1 MTGVPFAVRFGLDA
15 TDNKVINVADP
26 TEWYTLAG
34 AKDATPRDWI
44 LERANWTKLAGRV
57 GDLPIGTAGKPVRD
71 GETFLIKYRF
81 GGEQLSRLAV
91 WDSTQTQTGGVAT
104 IRVTVPPSEVANV
117 QTEAGLG
124 SSWPGEVFTG
134 GNGDCIYDLVANAD
148 GTMTATVT
156 TAGSGYHFGEN
167 FDSGGHGTI
176 APVNIEVVALAGASA
191 TGGWRFVDTDS
202 WIKRTQAEADV
213 RTDRAEGDYQTTVE
227 NLHKELKVFHNNAW
241 VTLFSED
248 DIKAWIASLSL
259 FEGTV
264 QEEGGG
270 AIGAVQFHELPDLSD
285 LSRRTVLGK
294 ISHYWTFVG
303 APNTE
308 VVAEYDI
315 AGLTG
320 GVPGTYQVTTTLGTT
335 ALVRVL
341 TATTAKV
348 GVRTLAAGTINAAVL
363 NIAAGALGAGS
374 SASTFTVPDVTKV
387 ATPIIG
393 TDLAGALLNPGDWVQ
408 VSNRGTAA
416 LPDLHW
422 VTIGGDLLA
431 KARADKLFSL
441 TQWVAGG
448 WEKGS
453 LVTDKGAIYR
463 AKQGVTAS
471 DARPGAGAAV
481 EQIDVVTVTAPT
493 AVGQAYTLEVNS
505 HPVAYTSITGDDA
518 GKVRDALIAAI
529 KLTAPVAL
537 IVTPGKGAQSDKLSL
552 TANAAGTAFVT
563 TLTTTNLS
571 KVTSQANV
579 AGTTNAWE
587 KVELS
592 GGVRW
597 VQTDGDLPLKAP
609 PGEIYFV
616 LASAQAGGTGRLTY
630 WDGGAGKWQDLGG
643 GGGGSGKGLKLS
655 GGLVIYPDELYWD
668 GTGTKPNGKVIG
680 DLLYTAK
687 TNSVERWSGTAW
699 VDVLKNVPFGV
710 PANQDKFVI
719 MDTAGNPSLSNETF
733 RDAAIKSAGP
743 ELYSKVMPPG
753 PEPVFI
759 DLGDNKWKVARIF
772 GALEVAGSTIHIFMQ
787 GFDQNGALV
796 TPEAELTRI
805 YATLQYGDS
814 NANTVDRSRFLYYD
828 HLSLTWGGRDINS
841 GDGVSVNRAAY
852 PWLDLTITKLYD
864 DYMQI
869 RWHMEYWSY
878 SDQLYSMDAI
888 TEWSGT
894 IGHRNLQQIQISSQ
908 GQYRIGAQLQITKC

>member
-15 TDNKVINVADP
+15 TDNKVINVANP
-26 TEWYTLAG
+26 PEWYTPAG

-44 LERANWTKLAGRV
+44 LDRANWTKLAGRV
-57 GDLPIGTAGKPVRD
+57 GDLPIGTPGKPVRD

-81 GGEQLSRLAV
+81 GGDQLSRLAI
-91 WDSTQTQTGGVAT
+91 WDSTQTQTGGVLS
-104 IRVTVPPSEVANV
+104 IKVTVPPSQVFSV
-117 QTEAGLG
+117 QAEAVLG
-124 SSWPGEVFTG
+124 NSWPGEVFTG
-134 GNGDCIYDLVANAD
+134 GNGDCIYDLVPNAD

-156 TAGSGYHFGEN
+156 TAGSGYRFGEN

-176 APVNIEVVALAGASA
+176 APVNIEVTDLAGISP
-191 TGGWRFVDTDS
+191 TGGWRFVDTES
-202 WIKRTQAEADV
+202 WIKKTQAEVDV
-213 RTDRAEGDYQTTVE
+213 QTDRAEGDYQATTE

-264 QEEGGG
+264 KEEGGG
-270 AIGAVQFHELPDLSD
+270 AIGAGEFHGLPDLDD
-285 LSRRTVLGK
+285 LSRRKVLGQ
-294 ISHYWTFVG
+294 ISHYWTHVG

-308 VVAEYDI
+308 IVAEYDI

-335 ALVRVL
+335 AMIRVL

-348 GVRTLAAGTINAAVL
+348 GIKALAAGTVNAAVL
-363 NIAAGALGAGS
+363 NVAAGDLGAGS
-374 SASTFTVPDVTKV
+374 SASTFAVPDVTKV
-387 ATPIIG
+387 ATPVIG

-408 VSNRGTAA
+408 ISNRGTAA
-416 LPDLHW
+416 APDLHW

-441 TQWVAGG
+441 SQWVAGG

-463 AKQGVTAS
+463 AKQGVTAG

-481 EQIDVVTVTAPT
+481 EQIDVVTITAPT
-493 AVGQAYTLEVNS
+493 AVGQAYTLAVNGQ
-505 HPVAYTSITGDDA
+505 AATYTSVAGDDA
-518 GKVRDALIAAI
+518 EKVRDALISTI
-529 KLTAPVAL
+529 QLTTPVAL

-563 TLTTTNLS
+563 TLTTANMS
-571 KVTSQANV
+571 KVTTQANV
-579 AGTTNAWE
+579 PGTTNAWE

-643 GGGGSGKGLKLS
+643 GGASKPLNLS

-668 GTGTKPNGKVIG
+668 GTGTKPDGKVIG

-699 VDVLKNVPFGV
+699 TDVLKNVPFGD

-719 MDTAGNPSLSNETF
+719 MDTAGNPSLSADTF
-733 RDAAIKSAGP
+733 HDAAAKSAGP
-743 ELYSKVMPPG
+743 TLFTKWIPAG
-753 PEPVFI
+753 PEPVLI
-759 DLGDNKWKVARIF
+759 DLGTNTWKVARIF
-772 GALEVAGSTIHIFMQ
+772 GAIEVGGATNHLFFQ
-787 GFDQNGALV
+787 GFDQSGTLI
-796 TPEAELTRI
+796 THESELKTL
-805 YATLQYGDS
+805 YGTLQYGDS
-814 NANTVDRSRFLYYD
+814 NANTVDKSRFLYYD
-828 HLSLTWGGRDINS
+828 HLSLSWGGRDINS
-841 GDGVSVNRAAY
+841 GDGISVTKAAY

-864 DYMQI
+864 DYLQI

-878 SDQLYSMDAI
+878 GNALYSMDVV
-888 TEWSGT
+888 TEWAGSV
-894 IGHRNLQQIQISSQ
+894 GHRNLQQIQLTSTST
-908 GQYRIGAQLQITKC
+908 YRLGAQLQITKC

>member
-26 TEWYTLAG
+26 TEWYTLSG

-57 GDLPIGTAGKPVRD
+57 GDLPIGTPGKPVRD

-81 GGEQLSRLAV
+81 GGDQLSRLAV

-104 IRVTVPPSEVANV
+104 IRVTVPASEVANV

-134 GNGDCIYDLVANAD
+134 GNGDCIYDLVPNAD
-148 GTMTATVT
+148 GTMTATIQ
-156 TAGSGYHFGEN
+156 TAGSGYHLGEN
-167 FDSGGHGTI
+167 FSSGGHGTI
-176 APVNIEVVALAGASA
+176 APVEIEAVALSGASA
-191 TGGWRFVDTDS
+191 TGGWRFVDTES
-202 WIKRTQAEADV
+202 WIKRTQAEVDV
-213 RTDRAEGDYQTTVE
+213 QTDRAEGDYQATVE
-227 NLHKELKVFHNNAW
+227 NLHKELKVFHNGAW

-264 QEEGGG
+264 EEEGGG
-270 AIGAVQFHELPDLSD
+270 AAGAVQFHELPDLGD
-285 LSRRTVLGK
+285 LSRRTVLGQ

-348 GVRTLAAGTINAAVL
+348 GVRTLAAGTVNAAVL
-363 NIAAGALGAGS
+363 NIAAGDLGAGS
-374 SASTFTVPDVTKV
+374 SAATFTVPDVTKV

-408 VSNRGTAA
+408 ISNRGTAA
-416 LPDLHW
+416 LPNLHW

-441 TQWVAGG
+441 SQWVAGG

-463 AKQGVTAS
+463 AKQGVTAG
-471 DARPGAGAAV
+471 DARPGTGAAV
-481 EQIDVVTVTAPT
+481 EQIDVVTITAP
-493 AVGQAYTLEVNS
+493 AGVGEAYTLAVNGQ
-505 HPVAYTSITGDDA
+505 AATYTSVAGDDA
-518 GKVRDALIAAI
+518 EKVRDALIAAI
-529 KLTAPVAL
+529 QLTTAVAL

-579 AGTTNAWE
+579 PGTTNPWE

-643 GGGGSGKGLKLS
+643 GGGGKGLNLS

-668 GTGTKPNGKVIG
+668 GTGTKPDGKVIG

-687 TNSVERWSGTAW
+687 TNSVERWDGTAW
-699 VDVLKNVPFGV
+699 NDVLKNVPFGV

-719 MDTAGNPSLSNETF
+719 MDPAGNPSLSGDTF
-733 RDAAIKSAGP
+733 HDAAAKSAGP
-743 ELYSKVMPPG
+743 TLFSKWIPG
-753 PEPVFI
+753 GAEPILI
-759 DLGDNKWKVARIF
+759 DLGDNKWKSVRIF
-772 GALEVAGSTIHIFMQ
+772 GAIEVAGATNHLFFQ
-787 GFDQNGALV
+787 GFNQNGTLV
-796 TPEAELTRI
+796 TPESEMKTL
-805 YATLQYGDS
+805 YGTLQYGNS
-814 NANTVDRSRFLYYD
+814 LANSVDRSRFLYYD
-828 HLSLTWGGRDINS
+828 HLSLSWGGRDINS
-841 GDGVSVNRAAY
+841 GDGISVTKANY

-864 DYMQI
+864 NYMQI
-869 RWHMEYWSY
+869 RWHMDYWAYANS
-878 SDQLYSMDAI
+878 LYKMDVI

-894 IGHRNLQQIQISSQ
+894 AGHRDMQKIQLTSQ
-908 GQYRIGAQLQITKC
+908 GAYRIGAQLQITKC